1 MRIVKPSYF
10 QCPNDLIDHW
20 MPLLKEGELR
30 ILLIVIRKT
39 FGWNKDKDYIA
50 YSLFE
55 ELSGMG
61 RKAVVKAV
69 HGLVEKN
76 LIKKEITGLFGKEK
90 IFYSLIV
97 HEIEQQK
104 IESDQYPKDT
114 PPQSDQYP
122 KDTGGV
128 SLGYPQKTI
137 TKDNVVCSVCSA
149 QGCEGSCKQQEPK
162 PNHRSAICQR
172 KTSRGEVYIASIQDV
187 FGHAVKTRKN
197 WNSNEIEQAWEI
209 FEAYADDVNNYLN
222 FIEGIINN
230 IRQNKRNSY
239 KNNQKQGRKCENTQ
253 TKQLNKPLPEKSAPI
268 TEGDDTS
275 KQRWLDQLSRLGL
288 KTT

>member
-39 FGWNKDKDYIA
+39 FGWNKDKDYIS

-55 ELSGMG
+55 EISGLG
-61 RKAVVKAV
+61 RKAVLKSVQS
-69 HGLVEKN
+69 LVERG
-76 LIKKEITGLFGKEK
+76 LIKKEITGIFGKEK
-90 IFYSLIV
+90 VFYSLIV
-97 HEIEQQK
+97 HENTQQK
-104 IESDQYPKDT
+104 IETDQAPKD
-114 PPQSDQYP
+114 PPDQAP
-122 KDTGGV
+122 KDPPPG
-128 SLGYPQKTI
+128 SLGSPQKTI

-149 QGCEGSCKQQEPK
+149 ENCEGSCQEENPQGS
-162 PNHRSAICQR
+162 HQSLICER
-172 KTSRGEVYIASIQDV
+172 KNCRGEVYTASIQDV
-187 FGHAVKTRKN
+187 FGHAVKTHKN
-197 WNSNEIEQAWEI
+197 WTPIEIEQAWKI
-209 FEAYADDVNNYLN
+209 FEAYSDDVNNYFN

-230 IRQNKRNSY
+230 LRQNKRNNF
-239 KNNQKQGRKCENTQ
+239 KNPQKQGRKCENIP
-253 TKQLNKPLPEKSAPI
+253 TKPSNKPLQEKSAQT
-268 TEGDDTS
+268 TEEDAIS